1 MTDLR
6 QRLGELD
13 QLDAPDMRARID
25 RRAAEL
31 DQAAPQSLVGTSA
44 SGWRGPLIAVGTAF
58 VILIVVAGSLLLIG
72 RDDSSVVE
80 EPATTVVST
89 TLPPTTVPSTTVPP
103 GTVPSTTV
111 PAEAVVPFAPSELAV
126 LDVPLSEAV
135 PGFSDTIVWTAVV
148 ESSDNVFPAVFRLR
162 SSESIAE
169 LLLPSEDDLAL
180 GDDLPAFGGALDAS
194 ANWIGPI
201 SNWGVLTVE
210 AVPTRSSEPPRR
222 EIAGHD
228 PRGGAAVWHNT
239 EPGHLAWLECPN
251 SSFDSL
257 GGPATLFTLDVSD
270 PSADPTRVRS
280 FDQGCRTGCWGVDE
294 PCVTL
299 AGWGSTGVWATK
311 YPVGWEA
318 MWVEETEGLDV
329 IESVLVDADG
339 AEIATVS
346 DAQMIAM
353 SPDGT
358 TVWQADNWQGPHF
371 VLSPDGQQRSTLP
384 GLADSEHPRGSWWS
398 PDGTRLAMWL
408 STGIR
413 TVDAVSGEVITEIP
427 APATGFGL
435 DAWGASVAWSTDS
448 RFLVYESFEGEFISP
463 ETGVL
468 MIHDTATNTTTKISH
483 SGDVGAI
490 WVR

>member
-13 QLDAPDMRARID
+13 QLDAPDMRASID

-31 DQAAPQSLVGTSA
+31 GQTAPQSLVGTSA

-111 PAEAVVPFAPSELAV
+111 PAEAVVPFLPSELAV
-126 LDVPLSEAV
+126 LEVPLSEAV

-148 ESSDNVFPAVFRLR
+148 ESSDNVFQAVFRLR
-162 SSESIAE
+162 PSESTAE

-180 GDDLPAFGGALDAS
+180 GDDVPYFGDALDSS
-194 ANWIGPI
+194 ANWLAHVSPFDDHR
-201 SNWGVLTVE
+201 VTVDS
-210 AVPTRSSEPPRR
+210 VPTAPGEPSRR
-222 EIAGHD
+222 DFVGNATQ
-228 PRGGAAVWHNT
+228 GAAVWHDT

-257 GGPATLFTLDVSD
+257 DGPTTLFTVDVSD
-270 PSADPTRVRS
+270 PSADPIQVRS
-280 FDQGCRTGCWGVDE
+280 FDQGCRTGCWEVGE

-299 AGWGSTGVWATK
+299 AGWGSTGVWATNQS
-311 YPVGWEA
+311 
-318 MWVEETEGLDV
+318 
-329 IESVLVDADG
+329 ESVLIDADG

-346 DAQMIAM
+346 NAQMIGI

-358 TVWQADNWQGPHF
+358 SVWQSNSSQGPHF
-371 VLSPDGQQRSTLP
+371 VLSPDGQQRSTVP
-384 GLADSEHPRGSWWS
+384 GLAVGERIRGAWWS

-413 TVDAVSGEVITEIP
+413 TVDSVSGEVITEIP

-435 DAWGASVAWSTDS
+435 DAWGATLTWSTDS

>member
-13 QLDAPDMRARID
+13 QLDAPDMRASID

-31 DQAAPQSLVGTSA
+31 GQTAPQSLVGTSA

-72 RDDSSVVE
+72 RDDSSVVVE
-80 EPATTVVST
+80 EPTTTVVST

-111 PAEAVVPFAPSELAV
+111 PAEAVVPFLPSELAV
-126 LDVPLSEAV
+126 LEVPLSEAV

-148 ESSDNVFPAVFRLR
+148 ESSDNVFQAVFRLR
-162 SSESIAE
+162 PSESTAE

-180 GDDLPAFGGALDAS
+180 GDDVPYFGDALDSS
-194 ANWIGPI
+194 ANWLAHVSPFDDHR
-201 SNWGVLTVE
+201 VTVDS
-210 AVPTRSSEPPRR
+210 VPTAPGEPSRR
-222 EIAGHD
+222 DFVGNATQ
-228 PRGGAAVWHNT
+228 GAAVWHDT

-257 GGPATLFTLDVSD
+257 DGPTTLFTVDVSD
-270 PSADPTRVRS
+270 PSADPIQVRS
-280 FDQGCRTGCWGVDE
+280 FDQGCRTGCWEVGE

-299 AGWGSTGVWATK
+299 AGWGSTGVWATNQS
-311 YPVGWEA
+311 
-318 MWVEETEGLDV
+318 
-329 IESVLVDADG
+329 ESVLIDADG

-358 TVWQADNWQGPHF
+358 SVWRSDNSRGPSF
-371 VLSPDGQQRSTLP
+371 ALSPDGQQRTTLP
-384 GLADSEHPRGSWWS
+384 GLDDGLYLFGAWWS
-398 PDGTRLAMWL
+398 ADGTRLAMRL
-408 STGIR
+408 GTGLR
-413 TVDAVSGEVITEIP
+413 TVDTVSGEVITEIP
-427 APATGFGL
+427 GPAL
-435 DAWGASVAWSTDS
+435 DPWGGSVAWSTDS
-448 RFLVYESFEGEFISP
+448 RFLVYESFEGSPIGP

-468 MIHDTATNTTTKISH
+468 VIHDTATNTTTKISH
-483 SGDVGAI
+483 SGDVSDI
-490 WVR
+490 RVR

>member
-13 QLDAPDMRARID
+13 QLDAPDMRASID

-31 DQAAPQSLVGTSA
+31 DQAVPQSLDRTSVL
-44 SGWRGPLIAVGTAF
+44 GWRGPLIAVGTAV
-58 VILIVVAGSLLLIG
+58 VILVVVAGSLLLIG

-80 EPATTVVST
+80 EPTTTVVST
-89 TLPPTTVPSTTVPP
+89 TVPPTTVPPAPT
-103 GTVPSTTV
+103 TVPSTTV
-111 PAEAVVPFAPSELAV
+111 PAEAVAPFPPFELPV
-126 LDVPLSEAV
+126 LEVPLSEAV

-148 ESSDNVFPAVFRLR
+148 ESSDNVFQAVFRLR
-162 SSESIAE
+162 PSESIAE

-180 GDDLPAFGGALDAS
+180 GDDLPYFGDDLDAS
-194 ANWIGPI
+194 AGWLAHVSPFDRR
-201 SNWGVLTVE
+201 VTVDS
-210 AVPTRSSEPPRR
+210 VPTAPGEPSRR
-222 EIAGHD
+222 EFVGNATQ
-228 PRGGAAVWHNT
+228 GAAVWHDT

-257 GGPATLFTLDVSD
+257 DGPTTLFTVDVSD
-270 PSADPTRVRS
+270 RSADPIQVRS

-318 MWVEETEGLDV
+318 MWFGETEGRDV

-371 VLSPDGQQRSTLP
+371 VLSPGGQQRSTLP
-384 GLADSEHPRGSWWS
+384 GLADSEHPRGAWWS

-413 TVDAVSGEVITEIP
+413 TVDSVSGEVITEIP

-435 DAWGASVAWSTDS
+435 DAWGASLAWSTDS
-448 RFLVYESFEGEFISP
+448 RFLVYESFQGGAISP

-468 MIHDTATNTTTKISH
+468 MIHDTATNTTTKIPH
-483 SGDVGAI
+483 SGDVGDI
-490 WVR
+490 RFR